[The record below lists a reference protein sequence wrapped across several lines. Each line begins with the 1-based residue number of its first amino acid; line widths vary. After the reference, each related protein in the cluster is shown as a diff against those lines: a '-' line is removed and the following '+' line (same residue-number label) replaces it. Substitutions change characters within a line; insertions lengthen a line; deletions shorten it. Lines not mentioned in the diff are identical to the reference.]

1 MCLNSSAAK
10 KSQSPGCRGTQEP
23 FVGSFWDSRGEKPP
37 PVSLFPTQS
46 RAQSAGSAG
55 GMWRCFQLGGRVGIW
70 SLEQLLAA
78 GDESQSFS
86 SSSPGGEQSSSSPG
100 GLCTEFFSALPS
112 RTSLRSTGKGK
123 VHGGCGSKP
132 WQGLEFSGSRA
143 ARASEENQSFLTFR
157 HSPLGRYLEQ
167 QM

>member
-1 MCLNSSAAK
+1 MCLNSSTAK
-10 KSQSPGCRGTQEP
+10 KITEPRLQGHPGALCRLLLGSQRG
-23 FVGSFWDSRGEKPP
+23 KPP
-37 PVSLFPTQS
+37 PVSLFPSQS

-123 VHGGCGSKP
+123 VHGGCGSKS

-157 HSPLGRYLEQ
+157 HSPPGRYLEQ